1 MSAESKCP
9 GCSSA
14 LPPGSRFCGACGA
27 PVLPSSALPTVNL
40 PPTPSLAASTGTRFV
55 PGAVLAA
62 RYRIVGLLGKGG
74 MGEVYRADDLKLG
87 QPVALKFLPPGFNAD
102 PERLN
107 RFLNEVRIARQV
119 SHTNVCRIYD
129 AGEADGQHFLSMEYV
144 DGEDLASLLRRIGHV
159 PKDKAIQI
167 ARQLCAGLAAAHDTG
182 VLHRDLKPANV
193 MIDGRGRARITDFGL
208 AAVAE
213 EIGGGEILAGTPAY
227 MAPEQLAGRGVSVR
241 SDIYSLG
248 LVLYELFTGKKAF
261 TASSAGELRRLQSDT
276 TPSSPSSFMEGFDP
290 MVERVILRCLDADPA
305 RRPSSALSVAAALPG
320 GDPLAAALA
329 AGETPSPEMVAEAGE
344 HGAVQP
350 AIAWG
355 ALGVFLA
362 ALIGVFALAPST
374 SLVGMVRLD
383 KPPEFLQ
390 ERARDILQQAGHTET
405 RADSL
410 FMFEPDR
417 DYLTDLTRRKE
428 AGTASWDELRTVPPG
443 GVIFWYRESPSL
455 LTPLMPASVSNW
467 MIDPPDTTPGMAR
480 VGLDPEGRLL
490 SMAIVPGEHTKP
502 ETTFP
507 EVDWAPLLRATGV
520 DEKSLVPV
528 PPEWAPPVFADR
540 RAAWTATWPGK
551 PELALRIEAAAVGG
565 KPIALR
571 VVAPWTQPNSGSS
584 LPRSFPSRVGQV
596 VGSVVVVLVV
606 VVAGIVAFRNVRR
619 GRGDRR
625 GALRLALY
633 LGAIR
638 MLWFLDA
645 HHVASPAETDAF
657 MSHLAY
663 AMWRF
668 GTAYVFYLAIEPY
681 ARRLWP
687 QVLVSWVRVLEGR
700 FRDPLV
706 GRDLMIGCAAGAI
719 GGLLGRLQIWIP
731 EKLGGAVALPSWSPW
746 TLEPLRGTVP
756 AFVSILGIH
765 TQELQSIIFPLTMLL
780 IFRLVFRRTVPA
792 FVAVSLLGI
801 VLFFPDSGS
810 ATAYLIA
817 ESIYFV
823 AIWFALFRSGL
834 LGFATAMN
842 VFFLIDQLPLTP
854 HPAGWYAGATLLSL
868 AFIVAPALYG
878 FWTSQAG
885 RPFFRDEILGT
896 AVRR

>member
-1 MSAESKCP
+1 MPAETACP
-9 GCSSA
+9 TCSNA
-14 LPPGSRFCGACGA
+14 LPPGSRFCGSCGA

-40 PPTPSLAASTGTRFV
+40 PPTPSSSNSGGTRFV
-55 PGAVLAA
+55 PGAVLAS
-62 RYRIVGLLGKGG
+62 RYRIVGMLGKGG

-119 SHTNVCRIYD
+119 SHPNVCRIYD

-167 ARQLCAGLAAAHDTG
+167 ARQLCAGLAAAHETG
-182 VLHRDLKPANV
+182 VLHRDLKPANI
-193 MIDGRGRARITDFGL
+193 MIDGRGRARVTDFGL

-213 EIGGGEILAGTPAY
+213 EIGGGEILSGTPAY

-241 SDIYSLG
+241 SDLYSLG

-261 TASSAGELRRLQSDT
+261 KTSDT

-290 MVERVILRCLDADPA
+290 GVERVILRCLDADPA

-344 HGAVQP
+344 HGAVAP

-362 ALIGVFALAPST
+362 ALAGVFALAPST

-383 KPPEFLQ
+383 KPPEVLR
-390 ERARDILQQAGHTET
+390 ERARELLEQAGHTGK

-428 AGTASWDELRTVPPG
+428 AGTARWDELRTEPPG
-443 GVIFWYRESPSL
+443 GLIFWYRESPSL
-455 LTPLMPASVSNW
+455 LTPLMPASITSW
-467 MIDPPDTTPGMAR
+467 MIDPPNNEPGMAR
-480 VGLDPEGRLL
+480 IGLDPEGRLL
-490 SMAIVPGEHTKP
+490 SMAIVPGESTKP
-502 ETTFP
+502 ATTVP
-507 EVDWAPLLRATGV
+507 DVDWAPLLRATGV

-540 RAAWTATWPGK
+540 RAAWTASWPGK
-551 PELALRIEAAAVGG
+551 LQFALRIEAAAVSG
-565 KPIALR
+565 KPVALR
-571 VVAPWTQPNSGSS
+571 VVAPWTNPNEGSS
-584 LPRSFPSRVGQV
+584 PPSGFPSRVGKV
-596 VGSVVVVLVV
+596 LGAFVVVLVV
-606 VVAGIVAFRNVRR
+606 VVAGIVALRNVRR

-633 LGAIR
+633 LGATR
-638 MLWFLDA
+638 MLWFLGA

-663 AMWRF
+663 AMWRV

-706 GRDLMIGCAAGAI
+706 GRDLMIGCAGGAI
-719 GGLLGRLQIWIP
+719 GALLDRLQIWIP
-731 EKLGGAVALPSWSPW
+731 QRLGAAVALPSWSPW
-746 TLEPLRGTVP
+746 TLEPLRGAVP
-756 AFVSILGIH
+756 AFVSILGVH
-765 TQELQSIIFPLTMLL
+765 TQQLLDVIFPLTLLL
-780 IFRLVFRRTVPA
+780 IFRLLFRRAVPA
-792 FVAVSLLGI
+792 FVAVALVGI
-801 VLFFPDSGS
+801 VLFLPDSGS
-810 ATAYLIA
+810 TAAYLVSQTIFLVVLG
-817 ESIYFV
+817 FV
-823 AIWFALFRSGL
+823 LFRSGI

-842 VFFLIDQLPLTP
+842 ITALITELPLTP
-854 HPAGWYAGATLLSL
+854 RPASWYAGATLLSL
-868 AFIVAPALYG
+868 AFITAPALYG

-885 RPFFRDEILGT
+885 RPLFRDEILEPV
-896 AVRR
+896 ARR